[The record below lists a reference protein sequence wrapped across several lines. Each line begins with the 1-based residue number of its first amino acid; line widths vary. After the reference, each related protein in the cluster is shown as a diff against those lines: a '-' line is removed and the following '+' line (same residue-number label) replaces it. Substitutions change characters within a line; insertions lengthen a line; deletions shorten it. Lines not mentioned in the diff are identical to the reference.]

1 MKKIKNKNS
10 KYICLSRI
18 RDMQGAFCINW
29 SWMPAVTRKQS
40 LDWVSSEPQII
51 LVPFEEQS
59 PDCSVSLSFS
69 LYVLKL
75 AKTVIPAV
83 VERTFTQILHFSDD
97 CFTLYIQIEALYFIK
112 KMFGLWYLTLAG
124 PLHISDE
131 LLVVTTKREIPSGQR
146 GKNFLYF
153 TKNTITELQ
162 MLIIFLDFYSD
173 IQGFLL

>member
-83 VERTFTQILHFSDD
+83 VERTFTQVLYLSDD
-97 CFTLYIQIEALYFIK
+97 CFTFYIQIEALYFIK
-112 KMFGLWYLTLAG
+112 KNVWLVISYISRAS
-124 PLHISDE
+124 LHIWW
-131 LLVVTTKREIPSGQR
+131 VVSSYNKKR
-146 GKNFLYF
+146 
-153 TKNTITELQ
+153 NTIWPKR
-162 MLIIFLDFYSD
+162 
-173 IQGFLL
+173 